1 MKTHLLIYKYTISC
15 TWTMLVLFC
24 SCTQNHKKT
33 AGIIAQKHAVEIQ
46 KKGIGWIY
54 LDRVSNEVVM
64 LKNGGDSNSN
74 HFVSIKVGFK
84 DDNLIADR
92 SVAKERGLYYQYGME
107 KDWVALVQSD
117 SITPVFYQPLEQR
130 MQQLHEGI
138 LVFEISQGRFPDTL
152 CYKDALG
159 IWGKQMVVFQ

>member
-1 MKTHLLIYKYTISC
+1 
-15 TWTMLVLFC
+15 MLVLFC
-24 SCTQNHKKT
+24 ACTQNHKAS
-33 AGIIAQKHAVEIQ
+33 AGVIPQKHTAEIQ
-46 KKGIGWIY
+46 KKGIGCIF
-54 LDRVSNEVVM
+54 LDRVSNAM
-64 LKNGGDSNSN
+64 ILKENLGDSNSN
-74 HFVSIKVGFK
+74 RFVSIKVGFK

-92 SVAKERGLYYQYGME
+92 SVAKERGLYYQFGME
-107 KDWVALVQSD
+107 KDWVALVQND